1 MEFGPIWRAAL
12 RNKTGPVLMALQI
25 ALTLAVIVN
34 AVFIITQ
41 RIDNITRPT
50 GMDVENIVTV
60 QSFGFGDDFSLA
72 QSVDEDIAALQ
83 AIPGVVAVTSS
94 QHVPLSGSG
103 WGTQLKTS
111 TEAGAAEV
119 SGAQYFVNADALDAL
134 GVQLESGRAFTP
146 EDVDFPEHYGVPISQ
161 IIVTRAYL
169 DALFPDGGATA
180 GATLYDNLGNPITV
194 IGVLEQMHGA
204 WVGWDELENVLLAP
218 RVMPA
223 KSIYYIVR
231 AEPGQRDRVMPQVE
245 ETLLAKNDR
254 RVVKSLRT
262 HSEIKDSS
270 YMGDRG
276 MAVLLAVVVG
286 LMVVVTGVGIVGLAS
301 FAVRQRIKQIGTRR
315 AVGARRRDIVRYFLV
330 ENFMTTTVGVGLGA
344 VLTLAVNYWMVVSFE
359 LERLDPLYVPAGI
372 LALWLLGILAVAG
385 PARKAASISPA
396 IATRTV

>member
-12 RNKTGPVLMALQI
+12 RNKTGHVLMALQI

-34 AVFIITQ
+34 AVFIISQ

-103 WGTQLKTS
+103 WGTQLKAS

-231 AEPGQRDRVMPQVE
+231 AEPGQRDRIMPQVE
-245 ETLLAKNDR
+245 EILLATNDR
-254 RVVKSLRT
+254 RVVKSLST

-330 ENFMTTTVGVGLGA
+330 ENFMTTTVGVVLGA

-372 LALWLLGILAVAG
+372 LALWLLGIIAVAG
-385 PARKAASISPA
+385 PAKKAASISPA

>member
-245 ETLLAKNDR
+245 ETLLATNDR

>member
-12 RNKTGPVLMALQI
+12 RNKTGHVLMALQI

-34 AVFIITQ
+34 AVFIISQ

-103 WGTQLKTS
+103 WGTQLKAS

-231 AEPGQRDRVMPQVE
+231 AEPGQRDRIMPQVE
-245 ETLLAKNDR
+245 ETLLATNDR

-330 ENFMTTTVGVGLGA
+330 ENFMTTTVGVVLGA

-372 LALWLLGILAVAG
+372 LALWLLGIIAVAG
-385 PARKAASISPA
+385 PAKKAASISPA

>member
-34 AVFIITQ
+34 AVFIISQ

-83 AIPGVVAVTSS
+83 AIPGVVAATSS

-146 EDVDFPEHYGVPISQ
+146 EDVDFPEHYGVPLSQ

>member
-245 ETLLAKNDR
+245 ETLLATNDR

-385 PARKAASISPA
+385 PAKKAASISPA

>member
-34 AVFIITQ
+34 AVFIISQ

-245 ETLLAKNDR
+245 ETLLATNDR